1 MPEIYTCKLSRHT
14 ANRASKEDY
23 ALLRLYLPLN
33 ACEGSSTSSRT
44 HCSPA
49 RIHRM
54 SPSAVSICQLNVRL
68 LRICPQRVFAM
79 ISDIMTS
86 TRKTFMASRVF
97 RSSMNCPCAYP
108 HFVGTECDIQ
118 GSRTGT
124 SGSRL
129 FYFGSV
135 QLRISTYLPS
145 CHPIQTGDHL
155 TKGLVLSPSRALFNI
170 MVSVSPRMRDSLD
183 YEEPDTIDPRMEWGF
198 RSLTL
203 SSSGYEDH
211 DEHIDDHRAFS
222 ASPDH
227 SSARRKKR
235 QAQQQTDFDHVQDH
249 EYQTTAYGDAF
260 RLAVLKPGA
269 GTQAIEIELI
279 WGSVKAPQRR
289 DYKCLSYCW
298 QTTVQDAAILV
309 DGRRFEVTGNLL
321 SALRSIRKRREKV
334 LIWIDQICINQRDFV
349 ERGHQV
355 SIMKHIYS
363 RARQVV
369 VCVIDDVCLN
379 AS

>member
-1 MPEIYTCKLSRHT
+1 
-14 ANRASKEDY
+14 
-23 ALLRLYLPLN
+23 
-33 ACEGSSTSSRT
+33 
-44 HCSPA
+44 
-49 RIHRM
+49 
-54 SPSAVSICQLNVRL
+54 
-68 LRICPQRVFAM
+68 
-79 ISDIMTS
+79 
-86 TRKTFMASRVF
+86 
-97 RSSMNCPCAYP
+97 
-108 HFVGTECDIQ
+108 
-118 GSRTGT
+118 
-124 SGSRL
+124 
-129 FYFGSV
+129 
-135 QLRISTYLPS
+135 
-145 CHPIQTGDHL
+145 
-155 TKGLVLSPSRALFNI
+155 
-170 MVSVSPRMRDSLD
+170 
-183 YEEPDTIDPRMEWGF
+183 
-198 RSLTL
+198 
-203 SSSGYEDH
+203 
-211 DEHIDDHRAFS
+211 
-222 ASPDH
+222 
-227 SSARRKKR
+227 
-235 QAQQQTDFDHVQDH
+235 VQDH

>member
-1 MPEIYTCKLSRHT
+1 
-14 ANRASKEDY
+14 
-23 ALLRLYLPLN
+23 
-33 ACEGSSTSSRT
+33 
-44 HCSPA
+44 
-49 RIHRM
+49 
-54 SPSAVSICQLNVRL
+54 
-68 LRICPQRVFAM
+68 
-79 ISDIMTS
+79 
-86 TRKTFMASRVF
+86 
-97 RSSMNCPCAYP
+97 
-108 HFVGTECDIQ
+108 
-118 GSRTGT
+118 
-124 SGSRL
+124 
-129 FYFGSV
+129 
-135 QLRISTYLPS
+135 
-145 CHPIQTGDHL
+145 
-155 TKGLVLSPSRALFNI
+155 

-198 RSLTL
+198 GSLTL

-211 DEHIDDHRAFS
+211 DHDHIDDHRPFY
-222 ASPDH
+222 ASPDP
-227 SSARRKKR
+227 SSSRRKKR
-235 QAQQQTDFDHVQDH
+235 QQQQQTDFDHVQDH
-249 EYQTTAYGDAF
+249 EYQSTAHGDAF

-279 WGSVKAPQRR
+279 WGSIKAPQRR

-309 DGRRFEVTGNLL
+309 DERRFEVTRNLL

-369 VCVIDDVCLN
+369 VRVQ
-379 AS
+379 